1 LVLPTV
7 GTVTGK
13 IANACANSEESYT
26 IAPSLASSYVITAPA
41 GTVVTSP
48 SSLSN
53 TTNSLTT
60 TDRTFTVK
68 FNNLVFNSKDNK
80 TIAIKAVNQVGN
92 NVADKILKLTTI
104 SCGPAAR
111 IAAPKAV
118 ATVSATEVYPNPVSN
133 DFNID
138 VTAAKAGVLS
148 IAIYSL
154 DNNLVVS
161 PRTVQLQEGVNTI
174 NENVSSLNKGIY
186 IVQLVNSSNGEVI
199 TKKLVKN

>member
-1 LVLPTV
+1 
-7 GTVTGK
+7 
-13 IANACANSEESYT
+13 
-26 IAPSLASSYVITAPA
+26 VITAPA

-48 SSLSN
+48 SNLLNASN
-53 TTNSLTT
+53 VLTT
-60 TDRTFTVK
+60 SDLTFTV
-68 FNNLVFNSKDNK
+68 NYNGQVFASAAKK
-80 TIAIKAVNQVGN
+80 SIVITAKNQVGTN
-92 NVADKILKLTTI
+92 AKDLILAITTVT
-104 SCGPAAR
+104 CTPTARPAAT
-111 IAAPKAV
+111 KAV

-138 VTAAKAGVLS
+138 VTVAKAGVIS

-161 PRTVQLQEGVNTI
+161 PKTVQLQEGVNTI